1 MKRLA
6 LLLCLSPLV
15 FADQITT
22 PDIQSGQVADPSIV
36 NVLKSE
42 SNAQDVR
49 LDDLEAKHRTD
60 ASGNVSL
67 GTATLDSN
75 TTGGLNTAIGNQ
87 ALQNNDIGNNNTA
100 VGFGALLS
108 NVGGTGFFGEGSDN
122 VAIGTFAST
131 QNTTGKNNVA
141 IGSSALKENQEMDG
155 NVSIGYRSLKNFTGS
170 NQGFGVNV
178 AIGNQAMELAT
189 YQQGSVA
196 IGGGALESGG
206 GIQDVAIGNGALKYH
221 VDPGTDPD
229 DPRCCN
235 VAIGATA
242 GFWNKRGKLTTLIG
256 HGADVDSTTPD
267 LVGATAIGAGAEVD
281 ASFKIQLG
289 SPDVNLVATSGK
301 LKAGQVTYPNYHGTN
316 GQVLGTTGSGELVWL
331 NSSDIVAHHTQELEE
346 QVASLQKQLKS
357 QQEELLAIVQ
367 SQQEQIAQLQRMVE
381 HQFAAR

>member
-22 PDIQSGQVADPSIV
+22 PDIQSGQVANPSIV

-108 NVGGTGFFGEGSDN
+108 NVGGTGFYGEGSDN

-206 GIQDVAIGNGALKYH
+206 GIQDVAIGNGALSSH

-242 GFWNKRGKLTTLIG
+242 GFWNRRGKLTTLIG
-256 HGADVDSTTPD
+256 HGADVDSSTPD